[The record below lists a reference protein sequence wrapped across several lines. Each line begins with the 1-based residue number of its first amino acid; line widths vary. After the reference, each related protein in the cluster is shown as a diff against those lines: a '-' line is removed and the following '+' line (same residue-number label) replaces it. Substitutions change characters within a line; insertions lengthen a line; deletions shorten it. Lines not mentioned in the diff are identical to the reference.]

1 MRTQLPFAL
10 LATALACTLTST
22 AAHARA
28 RVFVASYG
36 NDSNPCTFGSPCKT
50 FQHAHDVVDAGGE
63 VTAIDSAGFGPIS
76 ITKAVTFTS
85 PDGVE
90 AGIVPAVGG
99 NAITINAGSSDAIGL
114 RGLTI
119 NGAGSALNGVVFNTG
134 GPLTIQNCVVRNL
147 TGQGI
152 NFVPITGISSL
163 SVTYTYVGNNGGYG
177 ILVQP
182 SGSASATA
190 VFNHVEAQYN
200 GPNAYGIA
208 LDGSLTSGTVD
219 GTATDSVSS
228 NNGGGFLVQSNSNV
242 ANGNLMVLRSVAA
255 NNHTGLQALNLGA
268 LPVLRVSET
277 TVTTNVLACNG
288 QVETYQDNTINNNQT
303 GDSCSGIKL
312 TKG

>member
-1 MRTQLPFAL
+1 MRTAIPLTV
-10 LATALACTLTST
+10 LATVLACSLASIP
-22 AAHARA
+22 AHARA

-36 NDSNPCTFGSPCKT
+36 SDSNPCTFGSPCRN
-50 FQHAHDVVDAGGE
+50 FQQAVNVVDAGGE

-76 ITKAVTFTS
+76 INKAVTITS

-90 AGIVPAVGG
+90 AGIVPAAGG
-99 NAITINAGSSDAIGL
+99 NAITINAGSTDAIGL

-228 NNGGGFLVQSNSNV
+228 NNGGGFLVQSNGTV

-312 TKG
+312 TKL

>member
-1 MRTQLPFAL
+1 MLFR
-10 LATALACTLTST
+10 S
-22 AAHARA
+22 
-28 RVFVASYG
+28 
-36 NDSNPCTFGSPCKT
+36 FGSPCRN
-50 FQHAHDVVDAGGE
+50 FQQAVNVVDPGGE
-63 VTAIDSAGFGPIS
+63 VTAIDSAGFGPIN
-76 ITKAVTFTS
+76 ITKAVTITS

-90 AGIVPAVGG
+90 AGIVPAAGG

-134 GPLTIQNCVVRNL
+134 GTLTIQNCVVRNL

-152 NFVPITGISSL
+152 DFVPNTGISSL
-163 SVTYTYVGNNGGYG
+163 SVSYTYVGNNGGYG

-200 GPNAYGIA
+200 GPNVYGIA

-228 NNGGGFLVQSNSNV
+228 NNGGGFLVQSNSNMG
-242 ANGNLMVLRSVAA
+242 NGNLMVLRSVAA
-255 NNHTGLQALNLGA
+255 NNHTGLQATGLGVA
-268 LPVLRVSET
+268 VPVLRVSET

-288 QVETYQDNTINNNQT
+288 QVETYLDNTINNNQT
-303 GDSCSGIKL
+303 GDSCTGIKL
-312 TKG
+312 TKE